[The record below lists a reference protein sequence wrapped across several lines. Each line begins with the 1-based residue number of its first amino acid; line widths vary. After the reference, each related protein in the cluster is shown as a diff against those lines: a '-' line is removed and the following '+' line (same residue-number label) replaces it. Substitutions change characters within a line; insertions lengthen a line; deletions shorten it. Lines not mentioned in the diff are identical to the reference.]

1 MSIALLFQNQA
12 PPNLF
17 RNAVLA
23 ACDIPAATEIL
34 ICSGFFQNNFKGSA
48 YMASREG
55 SLASKLKASSAR
67 VVTVGVHNVSWLPA
81 FDRFNADLVAAG
93 VQVAPRRATHHHWH
107 AKVFIVSTARG
118 PVFAAIGSSNF
129 TRNAFS
135 TSLPFNYE
143 ADVLL
148 WVPQA
153 RGVAARVAT
162 VLQEA
167 AAIDVIKAPY
177 NARRNGQ
184 LTVRQ
189 RAQDIRERIFAVT
202 SES

>member
-1 MSIALLFQNQA
+1 MSIALLFRNQA
-12 PPNLF
+12 TPNLF
-17 RNAVLA
+17 RDAVLA
-23 ACDIPAATEIL
+23 ACDIPAAKEIL

-55 SLASKLKASSAR
+55 ALATKLKQSSAG
-67 VVTVGVHNVSWLPA
+67 VITVGVHNASWMPA
-81 FDRFNADLVAAG
+81 FNRFNADLLAAG
-93 VQVAPRRATHHHWH
+93 VNVSPRRAAHHHWH

-135 TSLPFNYE
+135 TSLPYNYE

-153 RGVAARVAT
+153 RGVSRQVAT
-162 VLQEA
+162 ILQDA
-167 AAIDVIKAPY
+167 PATDVIRAPY

-189 RAQDIRERIFAVT
+189 RLQDLREKIIGAT
-202 SES
+202 G